1 MGVRAGDDHR
11 LARLND
17 LGGLTV
23 IRSRAGRNAE
33 RRDRDAGHEGDDRDL
48 QVGTAIRRVNG
59 VVRLSLPDDCA
70 SSVCKEI
77 YAPVCLKMV
86 SRFPQNGFL
95 LKRGAIL
102 RYKRLVGLSPVEF
115 GLVASLG
122 RRPPMSVIG
131 LAEAVGMDKG
141 QISRALA
148 ELVSRRLV
156 AKEINPRDN
165 RETLVCLTKAGLAAH
180 DTIVAGAHERNRRL
194 LEQLGKEELAGLL
207 DQIDR
212 LTETAAVMLA
222 DEKDQALDRGRSGWR
237 GRRQARQERNTFSG
251 SASAPTAG
259 RDVGMACLAPSVA
272 LR

>member
-1 MGVRAGDDHR
+1 MNQNPVKQAAPLAVAANDAELAPATAMLSSR
-11 LARLND
+11 LIVLAN
-17 LGGLTV
+17 
-23 IRSRAGRNAE
+23 
-33 RRDRDAGHEGDDRDL
+33 
-48 QVGTAIRRVNG
+48 
-59 VVRLSLPDDCA
+59 
-70 SSVCKEI
+70 
-77 YAPVCLKMV
+77 
-86 SRFPQNGFL
+86 L

-122 RRPPMSVIG
+122 RRPPMSVIR

-194 LEQLGKEELAGLL
+194 LEQLGKEELAGIL

-222 DEKDQALDRGRSGWR
+222 DEKDQA
-237 GRRQARQERNTFSG
+237 
-251 SASAPTAG
+251 
-259 RDVGMACLAPSVA
+259 
-272 LR
+272 